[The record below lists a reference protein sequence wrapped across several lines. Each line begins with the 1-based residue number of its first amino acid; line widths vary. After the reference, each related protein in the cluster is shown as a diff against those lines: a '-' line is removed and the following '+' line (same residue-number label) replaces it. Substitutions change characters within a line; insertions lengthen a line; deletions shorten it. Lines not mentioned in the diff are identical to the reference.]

1 MARQPGIEEYHMENP
16 IEKLNRI
23 QPDFDFDDLIDLSD
37 ENGMAVSSIV
47 REAAFEGTATNA
59 GVKTVSLQS
68 AMDNYARAMNKSA
81 IAKSTGLPVRTPSQQ
96 YKGFIAE
103 EYFKHTLKI
112 NALAKGVPDWKIGVY
127 TNGILPD
134 GSVLSGIDE
143 HVDISVWTRKHPW
156 SKPMRTVDY
165 QSKIFNDASKYKKV
179 FNDPKYQNVKHVGGA
194 GQGVNETV
202 EVPIGR
208 RIHQSDS
215 ITPTDAVIRAD
226 QAKAQAT
233 PEYEKKQE
241 KFDELNR
248 INLGKAIAA
257 GAATGFMVTTIQ
269 EIVSVIKNSKDLPE
283 DQFVKS
289 IEHILCGT
297 VEGGIRSGAIVGS
310 VQLLGK
316 MVGREVA
323 ANSLEAIPGMVVA
336 NVAVDFAKDLYKC
349 FVAKTIDTDDL
360 LCNSVNNVFSSAA
373 GFGGAWV
380 AGQLGGQIAGQFSSQ
395 AFVQSV
401 SIFASAKASAATGAA
416 IGSSLGPIGTVIGSA
431 LGGLVIGIGANA
443 IIGTANKDAI
453 KAYTECIE
461 EINTHIELS
470 GCARVFYFADVM
482 ESLSDFKLSFKDLL
496 PCYNLISDLKEY
508 NLHKKA
514 LKAVGEQLEDYSA
527 IDVEKQKALRQL
539 EALHLAR
546 MNELREAF
554 ADQRAAMVDDFRESI
569 NTYAAASYMQYL
581 DVYQVMQG
589 NAESLLT
596 ELENRKT
603 EHSAILE
610 YMEHRNEINKHLNS
624 LLNEIVSEGAIDE
637 LMPFIEKLTW
647 FMNQDTLLV
656 GRQYISFD
664 EALYLVCGESI
675 I

>member
-1 MARQPGIEEYHMENP
+1 MENAL
-16 IEKLNRI
+16 EKVSRI
-23 QPDFDFDDLIDLSD
+23 KPDFHFDDLIDIQD
-37 ENGMAVSSIV
+37 ENDTTVFSLAKD
-47 REAAFEGTATNA
+47 AASKGTAAETGLQTN
-59 GVKTVSLQS
+59 SLQS
-68 AMDNYARAMNKSA
+68 AIDNYARAMNKSA

-112 NALAKGVPDWKIGVY
+112 NALAKGVPDWRIGVY
-127 TNGILPD
+127 TNGVLPD

-143 HVDISVWTRKHPW
+143 HVDITVWTRKHPW

-179 FNDPKYQNVKHVGGA
+179 FNDPKYQSVGHVGGA
-194 GQGVNETV
+194 GQGVNSTV

-208 RIHQSDS
+208 RYVQSDA
-215 ITPTDAVIRAD
+215 ITPADAVIKAD
-226 QAKAQAT
+226 QAKAQTT
-233 PEYEKKQE
+233 PEYEKRRE
-241 KFDELNR
+241 KFEELEHV
-248 INLGKAIAA
+248 NLGKAMAA
-257 GAATGFMVTTIQ
+257 GAVTGFVVTTIQ
-269 EIVSVIKNSKDLPE
+269 EIVSVIKNSKDLPQ
-283 DQFVKS
+283 DQFIKS

-310 VQLLGK
+310 AQLLGK
-316 MVGREVA
+316 MIGREVA
-323 ANSLEAIPGMVVA
+323 ANSLEAIPGMIAA

-360 LCNSVNNVFSSAA
+360 LCNSINNVFSSAA
-373 GFGGAWV
+373 GFSGAWV
-380 AGQLGGQIAGQFSSQ
+380 AGQLGGQIAGQFSGQ
-395 AFVQSV
+395 AFAQSI
-401 SIFASAKASAATGAA
+401 SIFASAKATAATGAA

-431 LGGLVIGIGANA
+431 LGGIVIGIGANA
-443 IIGTANKDAI
+443 IIGTANKDAL
-453 KAYTECIE
+453 KAYTDCIE
-461 EINTHIELS
+461 EINTHVELS
-470 GCARVFYFADVM
+470 GCAKVFYFADVM
-482 ESLSDFKLSFKDLL
+482 ESLTDFRLSFKNLL

-508 NLHKKA
+508 SLHKKA
-514 LKAVGEQLEDYSA
+514 LKSVGEQLEDYSVV
-527 IDVEKQKALRQL
+527 DDEKQKALKQL
-539 EALHLAR
+539 EAVHLTKL
-546 MNELREAF
+546 NELREAF

-589 NAESLLT
+589 DVDLLLS

-610 YMEHRNEINKHLNS
+610 YMEHRNEINKYLNS
-624 LLNEIVSEGAIDE
+624 LLSEIISEGSIDE

-675 I
+675 R

>member
-1 MARQPGIEEYHMENP
+1 MENFL
-16 IEKLNRI
+16 EKVSRTK
-23 QPDFDFDDLIDLSD
+23 PDFRFDDLIDIQD
-37 ENGMAVSSIV
+37 ENDTSVFSLAKD
-47 REAAFEGTATNA
+47 AASKGTAAETGLQTN
-59 GVKTVSLQS
+59 SLQS
-68 AMDNYARAMNKSA
+68 AIDNYARAMNKSA

-127 TNGILPD
+127 TNGVLPD

-143 HVDISVWTRKHPW
+143 HVDITVWTRKHPW

-179 FNDPKYQNVKHVGGA
+179 FNDPKYQSVRHVGGA
-194 GQGVNETV
+194 GQGVNDTV

-208 RIHQSDS
+208 INAQSDT
-215 ITPTDAVIRAD
+215 ITPADAVVKTD

-233 PEYEKKQE
+233 PEYEKRRE
-241 KFDELNR
+241 KFEELER
-248 INLGKAIAA
+248 INLGKAMAA
-257 GAATGFMVTTIQ
+257 GAATGFLVTTIQ
-269 EIVSVIKNSKDLPE
+269 EIVSVIKNSKDLPQ
-283 DQFVKS
+283 DQFVRS

-297 VEGGIRSGAIVGS
+297 VEGGVRSGAIVGS
-310 VQLLGK
+310 AQLLGK
-316 MVGREVA
+316 MIGREVA
-323 ANSLEAIPGMVVA
+323 ANSLEAIPGMIAA

-360 LCNSVNNVFSSAA
+360 LCNSINNVFSSAA
-373 GFGGAWV
+373 GFSGAWV
-380 AGQLGGQIAGQFSSQ
+380 AGQLGGQIAGQFSGQ
-395 AFVQSV
+395 AFAQSI

-431 LGGLVIGIGANA
+431 LGGIVIGIGANT
-443 IIGTANKDAI
+443 IIGTANKDAL

-470 GCARVFYFADVM
+470 GCAKVFYFADVM
-482 ESLSDFKLSFKDLL
+482 ESLTDFRLSFKDLL

-514 LKAVGEQLEDYSA
+514 LKSVGEQLKDYSV
-527 IDVEKQKALRQL
+527 IDDEKQKALKQL
-539 EALHLAR
+539 EAAHLTKL
-546 MNELREAF
+546 NELREAF
-554 ADQRAAMVDDFRESI
+554 TDQKAAMMDDFRESI
-569 NTYAAASYMQYL
+569 NTYASASYMQYL
-581 DVYQVMQG
+581 DAYQVMQG
-589 NAESLLT
+589 DVDSLLS

-610 YMEHRNEINKHLNS
+610 YMEHRNEINKYLNS
-624 LLNEIVSEGAIDE
+624 LLSEIISEGPIDE

-675 I
+675 R

>member
-1 MARQPGIEEYHMENP
+1 MENP
-16 IEKLNRI
+16 IEKINRI
-23 QPDFDFDDLIDLSD
+23 QPDFDFDDLIDLPD
-37 ENGMAVSSIV
+37 ENNMAVSSLV
-47 REAAFEGTATNA
+47 RDASSEGTATSA
-59 GVKTVSLQS
+59 GMKTISLQS
-68 AMDNYARAMNKSA
+68 ALDNYAHAMNKSA

-127 TNGILPD
+127 TNGPVPD
-134 GSVLSGIDE
+134 GSVLSAIDE

-165 QSKIFNDASKYKKV
+165 QSKIFNDASKYEKV
-179 FNDPKYQNVKHVGGA
+179 FSDPKYQNVKHVGA
-194 GQGVNETV
+194 TGQGVNDTV
-202 EVPIGR
+202 EVTIG
-208 RIHQSDS
+208 HKTYHSDS
-215 ITPTDAVIRAD
+215 ITPAEAVIKAD

-233 PEYEKKQE
+233 PEYENRSTKL
-241 KFDELNR
+241 DELNR
-248 INLGKAIAA
+248 VNLERAIAS
-257 GAATGFMVTTIQ
+257 GAATGFLVTTIQ
-269 EIVSVIKNSKDLPE
+269 EIIAVVKNSKNLPE

-297 VEGGIRSGAIVGS
+297 VEGGVRSGAIIGS
-310 VQLLGK
+310 IQLFGK
-316 MVGREVA
+316 MIGREVA
-323 ANSLEAIPGMVVA
+323 GNSIEAIPGMVVA

-360 LCNSVNNVFSSAA
+360 LCNSVNNAFSSAA

-380 AGQLGGQIAGQFSSQ
+380 AGQLSSQIVGQFSSQ
-395 AFVQSV
+395 TFTKGV

-416 IGSSLGPIGTVIGSA
+416 IGSCLGPIGTVIGSA
-431 LGGLVIGIGANA
+431 LGGIVIGIGANV
-443 IIGTANKDAI
+443 IIGTANKDAN

-461 EINTHIELS
+461 EINMHIELN
-470 GCARVFYFADVM
+470 GCAKAFYFADVM
-482 ESLSDFKLSFKDLL
+482 ESLTDFKLSFKNLL

-514 LKAVGEQLEDYSA
+514 LKSVGEQLEDYTVLDS
-527 IDVEKQKALRQL
+527 EKQKALKQL
-539 EALHLAR
+539 EAQLHAR
-546 MNELREAF
+546 IKELREAF

-569 NTYAAASYMQYL
+569 NTYAVVSYMQYL

-589 NAESLLT
+589 NANSLLA

-610 YMEHRNEINKHLNS
+610 YMEHRNEINRHLNS
-624 LLNEIVSEGAIDE
+624 LLNEIVSEGTVDE

-647 FMNQDTLLV
+647 FMNQDTLLI
-656 GRQYISFD
+656 GQQYISYD
-664 EALYLVCGESI
+664 EALYLVCGESFI
-675 I
+675 

>member
-1 MARQPGIEEYHMENP
+1 MENL

-23 QPDFDFDDLIDLSD
+23 QPDFDFDDLIELPTED
-37 ENGMAVSSIV
+37 GMDASSII
-47 REAAFEGTATNA
+47 RDASSEGTATNA

-81 IAKSTGLPVRTPSQQ
+81 IAKSTGLPVKTHSQQ

-127 TNGILPD
+127 TNGVIPD

-165 QSKIFNDASKYKKV
+165 QSKIFNDASKYEKV

-194 GQGVNETV
+194 GQGVNDTV

-208 RIHQSDS
+208 KIYQSDS
-215 ITPTDAVIRAD
+215 ITPADAVIGAD

-233 PEYEKKQE
+233 PEYEKRQE

-248 INLGKAIAA
+248 VNLGKAIAA

-269 EIVSVIKNSKDLPE
+269 EIVSVIKNSKNLPE
-283 DQFVKS
+283 DQFVRS

-310 VQLLGK
+310 VQLFGK
-316 MVGREVA
+316 MIGREVA

-349 FVAKTIDTDDL
+349 FVTKTIDTDDL
-360 LCNSVNNVFSSAA
+360 LCNSVNNVFSSTA

-380 AGQLGGQIAGQFSSQ
+380 AGQLSGQIVGQFSSQ
-395 AFVQSV
+395 AFAQGI
-401 SIFASAKASAATGAA
+401 SIFATAKASAATGAA
-416 IGSSLGPIGTVIGSA
+416 MGSVLGPIGTVIGSA
-431 LGGLVIGIGANA
+431 LGGIVIGIGANT
-443 IIGTANKDAI
+443 IIGTANKDAL

-461 EINTHIELS
+461 EINAHIELS
-470 GCARVFYFADVM
+470 GCAKVFYFADVM
-482 ESLSDFKLSFKDLL
+482 ESLTDFRLSFKDLL

-514 LKAVGEQLEDYSA
+514 LKSVEEQLEDYSV
-527 IDVEKQKALRQL
+527 IDAEKQKALKQL
-539 EALHLAR
+539 EAQHLAR
-546 MNELREAF
+546 LIELREAF

-581 DVYQVMQG
+581 DVYQIMQG
-589 NAESLLT
+589 NADSLMT

-603 EHSAILE
+603 EHSVVLE
-610 YMEHRNEINKHLNS
+610 YMEHRYEINQYLNS
-624 LLNEIVSEGAIDE
+624 LLNEIISEGSVDE

-647 FMNQDTLLV
+647 FMNQDTLLI

-664 EALYLVCGESI
+664 EALYLVCGESVI
-675 I
+675 